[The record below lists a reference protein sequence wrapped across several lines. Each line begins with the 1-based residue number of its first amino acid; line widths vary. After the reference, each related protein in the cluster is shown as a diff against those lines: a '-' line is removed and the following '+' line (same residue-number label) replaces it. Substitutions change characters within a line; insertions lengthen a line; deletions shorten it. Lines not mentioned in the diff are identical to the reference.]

1 MAKNFLRVPTPFYV
15 QRTNEISMTRRN
27 RSLKDE
33 IIFWTNPLLG
43 GVEGLSEFISRFE
56 FFSDKPE
63 LRLQVLNLFV
73 TIQFNHMVEALKA
86 LSPEEVYE
94 IFLREFKAAGS
105 SQPALI
111 SYLPVMNN
119 FYRNELMH

>member
-1 MAKNFLRVPTPFYV
+1 
-15 QRTNEISMTRRN
+15 MTRRN